1 LYIRRLCILVDSSYD
16 TVSAPFTSPHLFSH
30 FFLVFTA
37 SVYLYL
43 QHMFTCIYS
52 ICLLVF
58 TASVYLYLL
67 LTASVYLYLLFT
79 ASVYLYLQHL
89 FTCIYSI
96 CLRVFT
102 ASVYLYLQHL
112 FTCIY
117 SICLLVFTWSQ
128 NCKSRDQ
135 ALISKYCASDYFNS
149 SSITRCVHTN
159 LKGIIEGSSIYPQIK
174 SVHIG
179 YPTLVFKINNI
190 HTKVLIFGNILEYSK
205 NLKRLFTN
213 FKLNLILIFLNLLN
227 SSKFSGFTMLSQ
239 FIFKLLNICFLFLPL
254 QLTAKYNYIRMLT

>member
-1 LYIRRLCILVDSSYD
+1 MYIRRLCILVDSSYD

-67 LTASVYLYLLFT
+67 LTASVYLYLQHLFTCIYNICLLVFT

-89 FTCIYSI
+89 FTCYSI

-239 FIFKLLNICFLFLPL
+239 FIF
-254 QLTAKYNYIRMLT
+254 